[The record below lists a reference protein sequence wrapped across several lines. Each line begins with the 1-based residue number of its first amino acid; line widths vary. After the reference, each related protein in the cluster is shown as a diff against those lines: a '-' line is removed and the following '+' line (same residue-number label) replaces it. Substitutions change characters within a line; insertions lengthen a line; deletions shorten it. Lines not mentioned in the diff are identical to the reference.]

1 MYRKNYAIATNY
13 LLRYTQ
19 IKQAVLQYWNSNVLR
34 VDTLICNLIQK
45 PNYSILR
52 TGALWGVFGLWNEVI
67 HHHLTL

>member
-45 PNYSILR
+45 PNYGI
-52 TGALWGVFGLWNEVI
+52 GL
-67 HHHLTL
+67 

>member
-19 IKQAVLQYWNSNVLR
+19 IKQAVLQYWYSNVLR

-45 PNYSILR
+45 L
-52 TGALWGVFGLWNEVI
+52 GL
-67 HHHLTL
+67 